1 LIDRHYRF
9 GLCSIDNSLC
19 VLCGNPFIEE
29 ELMISKDQ
37 KKYLRTLL
45 HTRNIVIWIGQ
56 NGLTENV
63 MTEVESALDHHELIK
78 IRVRTGDSSQR
89 DVILE
94 KICEKTGAEPVQKIG
109 SVVSVYRRNSDQPVI
124 RFPL

>member
-1 LIDRHYRF
+1 
-9 GLCSIDNSLC
+9 
-19 VLCGNPFIEE
+19 
-29 ELMISKDQ
+29 MISKEQ

-63 MTEVESALDHHELIK
+63 MTEVESALEHHELIK
-78 IRVRTGDSSQR
+78 IRVRSSDSSQR

-94 KICEKTGAEPVQKIG
+94 KICETTGAEAVQKIG
-109 SVVSVYRRNSDQPVI
+109 SVISVYRRNPDKPVI